1 VDDLV
6 FTLLGLPNPFDIG
19 FDVGI
24 GDLGA
29 SLHLE
34 VADLDLSFGMNFL
47 QQFAM
52 AVTDLTGTITFED
65 GNSQPF
71 DFDTDIELTNASS
84 HDANHDG
91 SIASDLLLTP
101 SATLANNTDLGFN
114 FGVQFDV
121 LKLSGHYDIIVASDD
136 FSFGPVFSVGD
147 TVPLGSVDIYDKTF
161 ALNYASQDFLL
172 AA

>member
-1 VDDLV
+1 
-6 FTLLGLPNPFDIG
+6 
-19 FDVGI
+19 
-24 GDLGA
+24 
-29 SLHLE
+29 
-34 VADLDLSFGMNFL
+34 
-47 QQFAM
+47 M

-65 GNSQPF
+65 GSSQPF

-84 HDANHDG
+84 HDANNDG
-91 SIASDLLLTP
+91 FIGYDLLLTP

-121 LKLSGHYDIIVASDD
+121 LKLSGSYELLGVGDS
-136 FSFGPVFSVGD
+136 FSLGPVFSVGD
-147 TVPLGSVDIYDKTF
+147 TVPLGSVDIYDNTF

>member
-1 VDDLV
+1 LV
-6 FTLLGLPNPFDIG
+6 FTLLKLPNPFDIG

-24 GDLGA
+24 PDVA
-29 SLHLE
+29 SASFHAEL
-34 VADLDLSFGMNFL
+34 ADLDLSFGMNFL

-52 AVTDLTGTITFED
+52 AVTDLSGTITFED
-65 GNSQPF
+65 ASSQPF

-84 HDANHDG
+84 HDADHNG
-91 SIASDLLLTP
+91 SIDYHLLLTP

-121 LKLSGHYDIIVASDD
+121 LKLSGSLAVTGDS
-136 FSFGPVFSVGD
+136 FSLGPVFSVGT
-147 TVPLGSVDIYDKTF
+147 TVPLGSVDIYDNTF